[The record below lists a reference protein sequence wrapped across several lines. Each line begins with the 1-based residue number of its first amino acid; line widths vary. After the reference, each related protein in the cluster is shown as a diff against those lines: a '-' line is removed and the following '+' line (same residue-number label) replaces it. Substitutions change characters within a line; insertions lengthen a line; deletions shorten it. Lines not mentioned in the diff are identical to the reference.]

1 MAFPQRHCTHSS
13 PNGHAYPCQWREKG
27 RVRRWRLGVA
37 PIFPQARARNRFI
50 RIGILGFRNQ
60 DLIFWEDKFRACCD
74 ELIVWPTKFRP
85 LLSVALSLG

>member
-1 MAFPQRHCTHSS
+1 MGMPTHAS
-13 PNGHAYPCQWREKG
+13 GVKKVVCVGGGTAWR
-27 RVRRWRLGVA
+27 RFFRR
-37 PIFPQARARNRFI
+37 RARSRKRFI